1 MVSTSE
7 SISTEESIINKKV
20 RKACCLY
27 GGRPF
32 LSRALSESK
41 SGTQLELSAS
51 HTCALSKSKSE
62 TQLEL
67 SAAGRA
73 EHLAKASQS
82 RSLNF
87 LKLERRENG
96 KMDAGCQEGRF

>member
-32 LSRALSESK
+32 LSRALSE
-41 SGTQLELSAS
+41 
-51 HTCALSKSKSE
+51 SKSE